1 VLASV
6 LALVL
11 VAITGTPEARR
22 KIAPYGLLKP
32 GMLWL
37 ALFYLAPLFTLL
49 RLSLST
55 LPSRFAVEAEFDWN
69 FGNYVEAFTD
79 FGPQFQRAFL
89 YAGIATVLTIAI
101 GYPLAYVIAFR
112 GGKYRTLLLGLVVI
126 PFFTSFL
133 IRTIAWR
140 SLLSDRG
147 AIVSAIEAVGLDS
160 LLEALRIMDD
170 GRLINT
176 PAAVIFGLTY
186 NFLPFMI
193 LPIYVSLEKIDIRL
207 LDAAKDLYSTST
219 SAFAKIVIP
228 LSIPGIFAGTL
239 LTFIPAAGDFVNSLY
254 LGSPNTTMI
263 GNSIQDQFLVQNNVP
278 LASAMSFVLMFII
291 TVFVDHLQQILRDR
305 GSHMSSDERAVVDRR
320 AHRPVRIQRLRG
332 ARALLPVHTD
342 HLDRRVLV
350 QSAARATTTS
360 SGSSSRSTTGRTRSV
375 TRRSRTR
382 SSRA

>member
-1 VLASV
+1 
-6 LALVL
+6 
-11 VAITGTPEARR
+11 
-22 KIAPYGLLKP
+22 
-32 GMLWL
+32 
-37 ALFYLAPLFTLL
+37 
-49 RLSLST
+49 LST

-193 LPIYVSLEKIDIRL
+193 LPIYVSLEKIDVRL
-207 LDAAKDLYSTST
+207 LDAARDLYSTRPRVREDRDPVVDPRHLRRHPAHVHPSCRRLRQLAV
-219 SAFAKIVIP
+219 SRQSEHHDDRQ
-228 LSIPGIFAGTL
+228 LDPGPVPRAEQR
-239 LTFIPAAGDFVNSLY
+239 AARLGD
-254 LGSPNTTMI
+254 
-263 GNSIQDQFLVQNNVP
+263 
-278 LASAMSFVLMFII
+278 VLRAH
-291 TVFVDHLQQILRDR
+291 VHHHGVRDHLQQILRNR
-305 GSHMSSDERAVVDRR
+305 GSHMRA
-320 AHRPVRIQRLRG
+320 
-332 ARALLPVHTD
+332 
-342 HLDRRVLV
+342 
-350 QSAARATTTS
+350 
-360 SGSSSRSTTGRTRSV
+360 RT
-375 TRRSRTR
+375 
-382 SSRA
+382 

>member
-1 VLASV
+1 MTNALVRQGVKRPETLGLGALVLAGALLAAV
-6 LALVL
+6 GTRILTGPLAILALALVL
-11 VAITGTPEARR
+11 ASIVALVVVATMGTPETRR

-69 FGNYVEAFTD
+69 FDNYVTAFTD
-79 FGPQFQRAFL
+79 FGPQFQRAFV
-89 YAGIATVLTIAI
+89 YAGLATVLTIAI

-112 GGKYRTLLLGLVVI
+112 GGKYRTLMLGLVVI
-126 PFFTSFL
+126 PFFTSYL

-140 SLLSDRG
+140 SILSDNG
-147 AIVSAIEAVGLDS
+147 VATGFIDAIGVTWFFEA
-160 LLEALRIMDD
+160 ANIMDN

-193 LPIYVSLEKIDIRL
+193 LPIYVSLEKIDVRL

-219 SAFAKIVIP
+219 SAFRKVVLP
-228 LSIPGIFAGTL
+228 LSLPGVFAGTL

-291 TVFVDHLQQILRDR
+291 TVFVI
-305 GSHMSSDERAVVDRR
+305 
-320 AHRPVRIQRLRG
+320 IY
-332 ARALLPVHTD
+332 
-342 HLDRRVLV
+342 
-350 QSAARATTTS
+350 
-360 SGSSSRSTTGRTRSV
+360 SRFFGTEDL
-375 TRRSRTR
+375 
-382 SSRA
+382 A

>member
-1 VLASV
+1 MIAARVRGGVKRPELVGLGALLFAGGLLAAVGTRLVTGPLAVLA

-11 VAITGTPEARR
+11 ASIVSLVVVATLGTPDTRR

-69 FGNYVEAFTD
+69 FENYVTAFTD
-79 FGPQFQRAFL
+79 FGPQFQRAFV
-89 YAGIATVLTIAI
+89 YAGIATILTIAI

-112 GGKYRTLLLGLVVI
+112 GGRYRTLLLGLVVI
-126 PFFTSFL
+126 PFFTSYL

-140 SLLSDRG
+140 SILSDNG
-147 AIVSAIEAVGLDS
+147 IATGFIGNIKATW
-160 LLEALRIMDD
+160 LLEAIGLMDN

-176 PAAVIFGLTY
+176 PGAVIFGLTY

-193 LPIYVSLEKIDIRL
+193 LPIYVSLEKVDVNL
-207 LDAAKDLYSTST
+207 VDAAKDLYSTST
-219 SAFAKIVIP
+219 SAFRKIVLP
-228 LSIPGIFAGTL
+228 LSLPGVFAGTL
-239 LTFIPAAGDFVNSLY
+239 LTFIPAAGDFVNALY

-291 TVFVDHLQQILRDR
+291 TVFVI
-305 GSHMSSDERAVVDRR
+305 VY
-320 AHRPVRIQRLRG
+320 
-332 ARALLPVHTD
+332 
-342 HLDRRVLV
+342 
-350 QSAARATTTS
+350 
-360 SGSSSRSTTGRTRSV
+360 SRFFGTEDL
-375 TRRSRTR
+375 
-382 SSRA
+382 A

>member
-1 VLASV
+1 VTTVADDVGTARRGVKRPELIGLGALVGAGALLAAVGTRLITGPLAVLALSLVLASI
-6 LALVL
+6 LMLVV
-11 VAITGTPEARR
+11 VAITGTPETRR

-69 FGNYVEAFTD
+69 FDNYVTAFTD
-79 FGPQFQRAFL
+79 FGPQFQRAFV
-89 YAGIATVLTIAI
+89 YAGIATLLTIAI

-126 PFFTSFL
+126 PFFTSYL

-140 SLLSDRG
+140 SLLSDG
-147 AIVSAIEAVGLDS
+147 GFVTGFIDAVGLTWFF
-160 LLEALRIMDD
+160 EAANIMDN

-207 LDAAKDLYSTST
+207 IDAAKDLYSTST
-219 SAFAKIVIP
+219 SAFAKIIVP
-228 LSIPGIFAGTL
+228 LSVPGIFAGTL

-291 TVFVDHLQQILRDR
+291 TVFVI
-305 GSHMSSDERAVVDRR
+305 
-320 AHRPVRIQRLRG
+320 IY
-332 ARALLPVHTD
+332 
-342 HLDRRVLV
+342 
-350 QSAARATTTS
+350 
-360 SGSSSRSTTGRTRSV
+360 SRFFGTEDL
-375 TRRSRTR
+375 
-382 SSRA
+382 A